1 MENLLDWLIIS
12 LIFICIGFFVYYY
25 KEQITNILGTPVAP
39 LVENE
44 PSFDDPHSATP
55 LSQVNVH
62 SNKEVFHVAGNRVE
76 YDKAEKV
83 CSQYNS
89 ELATY
94 DQILHAYQHGG
105 EWCNYGWSKDQLALY
120 PTQKSTWE
128 SIQNAQDEKDRNMCG
143 HYGVNG
149 GKFDKNMKFGVN
161 CYGVRPKEPESDFIH
176 PELPKQKE
184 IVYEEKKEEPID
196 DLVVVP
202 YNRVRWQRD
211 KHPVMN

>member
-12 LIFICIGFFVYYY
+12 LIFICIGFVVYYY

-94 DQILHAYQHGG
+94 DQLFMLI
-105 EWCNYGWSKDQLALY
+105 S
-120 PTQKSTWE
+120 
-128 SIQNAQDEKDRNMCG
+128 MV
-143 HYGVNG
+143 VNG
-149 GKFDKNMKFGVN
+149 VIMVG
-161 CYGVRPKEPESDFIH
+161 
-176 PELPKQKE
+176 QK
-184 IVYEEKKEEPID
+184 I
-196 DLVVVP
+196 
-202 YNRVRWQRD
+202 N
-211 KHPVMN
+211 